1 MYLLKTTTDIVN
13 AKILNTSPD
22 IGYKVK
28 MSPSPF
34 VFTIILEIL
43 PFGLRQEIEI
53 KGMTIGKKVKLS

>member
-28 MSPSPF
+28 MSPPF